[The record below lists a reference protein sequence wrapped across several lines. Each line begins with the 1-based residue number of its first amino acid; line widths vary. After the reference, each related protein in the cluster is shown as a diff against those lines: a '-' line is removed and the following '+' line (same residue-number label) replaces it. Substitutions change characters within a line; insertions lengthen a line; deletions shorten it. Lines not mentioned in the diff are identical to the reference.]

1 MLGQRRRCQCCA
13 GPWQGRAWGLQR
25 SVAHLGWGYSSSG
38 QWLRCETREAGKV
51 LSMNVQHGM
60 SSRMLCPSGCVH
72 CLWGNSSCI
81 LPCLL
86 QGMLEAVVKVTV

>member
-1 MLGQRRRCQCCA
+1 MLCWALA
-13 GPWQGRAWGLQR
+13 GTCLGLQR
-25 SVAHLGWGYSSSG
+25 SVVHLDWGYSSSG
-38 QWLRCETREAGKV
+38 QWVRCETRGAGKV
-51 LSMNVQHGM
+51 LSMNVQHRV

-81 LPCLL
+81 LPSLL